1 MREVEPLLAVATSDV
16 VTIAV
21 IAAVLVGGITWYR
34 RWLSHQVAAS
44 RVPALEVGQHVRI
57 IRVESVTPAWAR
69 ILPWVLGL
77 GALALSFAFIP
88 MGPVFCVSMGILLFV
103 MGSIVSASVTG
114 QRIIKI
120 ESQLAEAL
128 DHVVTSLHA
137 GIGVVDA
144 LTKAEE
150 DARRPLKS
158 HLSHLLMRLRLG
170 DDPPDVCRDMAHVL
184 PLESFRLFYYALGVQ
199 WEGGGNLAPTLS
211 AVGRFIRDRVELGR
225 RIRAQSTEAR
235 FSVLAVLALTYFLAW
250 LMWSI
255 DADRVQG
262 FVTTDIGEFAVA
274 VALVLQALGAAW
286 IAKASNVEY

>member
-1 MREVEPLLAVATSDV
+1 MSEVVPLLAVGSSDV
-16 VTIAV
+16 VWIAV
-21 IAAVLVGGITWYR
+21 VAAVVLGGIMWYR
-34 RWLSHQVAAS
+34 RWLSHQMAAS
-44 RVPALEVGQHVRI
+44 RVPPLEVEEHVRV
-57 IRVESVTPAWAR
+57 IRVESVTPRWAR
-69 ILPWVLGL
+69 LLPWCLGV
-77 GALALSFAFIP
+77 GASALSFAFVP
-88 MGPVFCVSMGILLFV
+88 MGTVFSVALGILFFV
-103 MGSIVSASVTG
+103 IGSIVGVSVTG

-150 DARRPLKS
+150 DVRRPLKS

-170 DDPPDVCRDMAHVL
+170 DDPPEVCRDMAQVL

-199 WEGGGNLAPTLS
+199 WEGGGNLAPTMS

-225 RIRAQSTEAR
+225 RVRAQTTEAR
-235 FSVLAVLALTYFLAW
+235 FSVLAILGLTYFLAW

-255 DADRVQG
+255 DAERVQG
-262 FVTTDIGEFAVA
+262 FLGTEMGEVA
-274 VALVLQALGAAW
+274 VSGALVLQALGAAW
-286 IAKASNVEY
+286 ISKASNVEY